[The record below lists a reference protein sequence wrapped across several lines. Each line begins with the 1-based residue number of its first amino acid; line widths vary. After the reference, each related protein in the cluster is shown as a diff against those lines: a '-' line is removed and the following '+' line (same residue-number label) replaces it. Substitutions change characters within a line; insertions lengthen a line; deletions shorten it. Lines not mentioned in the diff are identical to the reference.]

1 MIKMSNVS
9 EEKVNNRAQDY
20 YKMLLFL
27 NETTNDSFLL
37 WDMEKDIVYFSRQL
51 SVLEGQEHR
60 DGVPENIYAYDLDLI
75 RAVVYKSDMTKV
87 EHAIRHVTRGVGE
100 RMDVNFRY
108 VDAHGKKFWVNCR
121 GNVLNEG
128 GQEQPL
134 MIGCLSR

>member
-60 DGVPENIYAYDLDLI
+60 DGVPENIYAEYLCI
-75 RAVVYKSDMTKV
+75 
-87 EHAIRHVTRGVGE
+87 
-100 RMDVNFRY
+100 
-108 VDAHGKKFWVNCR
+108 
-121 GNVLNEG
+121 
-128 GQEQPL
+128 
-134 MIGCLSR
+134 